1 MNIDEPDYD
10 GTIQRI
16 LSILKNDSLLEDE
29 IAAYEYGEDPEEFF
43 ADTLP
48 TIYVTLATHPEVSR
62 ENIAPATSINTLP
75 TQMIVTEYW
84 VVILVEEPTQEE
96 SQAKVYGLRDDV
108 IAILERNI
116 QLRDSD
122 GNDPKCSKID
132 ISSISR
138 MSNQKGRVLEGMTIM
153 VRAVNIK
160 ASPVP

>member
-1 MNIDEPDYD
+1 M
-10 GTIQRI
+10 
-16 LSILKNDSLLEDE
+16 
-29 IAAYEYGEDPEEFF
+29 FF

-96 SQAKVYGLRDDV
+96 SQQRIYGLRDDV

-138 MSNQKGRVLEGMTIM
+138 MSNQKGRVLEGMTVMI
-153 VRAVNIK
+153 RAVNIK
-160 ASPVP
+160 SSPEP

>member
-1 MNIDEPDYD
+1 MTDEPDYD

-16 LSILKNDSLLEDE
+16 LSILSNDPLLEGE
-29 IAAYEYGEDPEEFF
+29 IAAYEYGEDPEEFY
-43 ADTLP
+43 ANTLP
-48 TIYVTLATHPEVSR
+48 TIYVTLASYPEVSR
-62 ENIAPATSINTLP
+62 ENIAPATSIHTLP
-75 TQMIVTEYW
+75 TQKIITEYW
-84 VVILVEEPTQEE
+84 IVILVEEPTQEE
-96 SQAKVYGLRDDV
+96 SQKRIYGLRDDV

-138 MSNQKGRVLEGMTIM
+138 MINQKGRVLEGMTVM

-160 ASPVP
+160 SSPSD

>member
-16 LSILKNDSLLEDE
+16 LSILKDSPLLEGE

-62 ENIAPATSINTLP
+62 ENIASATSINTLP

-96 SQAKVYGLRDDV
+96 SQAKVYSLRDDV
-108 IAILERNI
+108 ISILERNI

-122 GNDPKCSKID
+122 GGDPKCSKID

-138 MSNQKGRVLEGMTIM
+138 MSVSYTHLTLPTICS
-153 VRAVNIK
+153 V
-160 ASPVP
+160 